1 MAKQQGAH
9 QKFIHWI
16 LVGAASVTLLLAG
29 CQPSNLASVT
39 PKEAAT
45 MFSEQ
50 KAIIVDVREDSEW
63 NEGHIAGAIHIPLA
77 QVESRLSELA
87 QYKNSTVIT
96 QCRSGKRSAK
106 AAGMLQAA
114 GFSKVLNLTGG
125 IVAWNE
131 DGLKTT
137 K

>member
-1 MAKQQGAH
+1 MTKHSAH

-16 LVGAASVTLLLAG
+16 LIGAASVMLLLAG

-50 KAIIVDVREDSEW
+50 QAIIVDVREDSEW
-63 NEGHIAGAIHIPLA
+63 NEEHIAGAIHIPLA

-87 QYKNSTVIT
+87 QYLSLIH
-96 QCRSGKRSAK
+96 
-106 AAGMLQAA
+106 
-114 GFSKVLNLTGG
+114 
-125 IVAWNE
+125 I
-131 DGLKTT
+131 
-137 K
+137 

>member
-1 MAKQQGAH
+1 MTKHSVH

-16 LVGAASVTLLLAG
+16 LIGAASVTLLLVG
-29 CQPSNLASVT
+29 CQPSNLASIT
-39 PKEAAT
+39 PNEAAT

-50 KAIIVDVREDSEW
+50 QAIIVDVREDSEW
-63 NEGHIAGAIHIPLA
+63 NEEHIAGAIHIPLA
-77 QVESRLSELA
+77 QVESRLSELT

-114 GFSKVLNLTGG
+114 GFNKVLNLTGG
-125 IVAWNE
+125 IVAWNN